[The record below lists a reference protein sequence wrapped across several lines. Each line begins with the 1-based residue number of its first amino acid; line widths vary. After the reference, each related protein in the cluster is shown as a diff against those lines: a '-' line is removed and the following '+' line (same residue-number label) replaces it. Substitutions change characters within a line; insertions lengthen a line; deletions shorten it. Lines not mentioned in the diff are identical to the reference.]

1 MPPVVVVGGAAV
13 TLPPP
18 VATEKVTVTPGF
30 ALPNPSVT
38 RTDGGTA
45 TVVPMRAIWLF
56 PALIA
61 MFAAA
66 AAPTV
71 TAAVCEIGTFPAPAS
86 AAADTVLASAVVE
99 VKVAVNVPPALVVP
113 DAGLSVL
120 LVPVDDSV
128 TFELPIWLL
137 KPYLTV
143 IIIVESVY
151 TANHACLRAV

>member
-1 MPPVVVVGGAAV
+1 MPPVVVVGVAAV

-30 ALPNPSVT
+30 ALPNASVT

-86 AAADTVLASAVVE
+86 AAADTGLASAVGA
-99 VKVAVNVPPALVVP
+99 VKGAVDVAPALVVP
-113 DAGLSVL
+113 DAGLRVL
-120 LVPVDDSV
+120 LGPGDRSVP
-128 TFELPIWLL
+128 FALPIGVL
-137 KPYLTV
+137 KPSRTV
-143 IIIVESVY
+143 TGIVEGV
-151 TANHACLRAV
+151 AP